1 MSISPIVGLPK
12 VLNYNEVAP
21 TLPPDS
27 QSYNTSV
34 VPSNG
39 SIFNTPTQIFFDLP
53 RADFLVPDSVFLK
66 GNISITATAASGL
79 VGLPATSMFQRLE
92 TQIGGTTFESI
103 SNFNQVN
110 TLISNI
116 TLNSSQKQGVQSSYG
131 YTDTSVENLN
141 GRVLAIGVN
150 TFSFAIP
157 LLSMI
162 TQCKKYLPLFAMPT
176 VRFVLYIDQPTA
188 WQSYIAAGAANIT
201 AYSLYNLEMCYESY
215 NPGVAF
221 KNEILAMPSISL
233 KTIMLDFASQ
243 TMPTGSAGSQSLNY
257 NLRHSSIKSAFL
269 TPSPSVATA
278 VYLNGPCGDFT
289 EITNNTGSY
298 QLHIGNQYFPQKA
311 ISMLQARAGQLLE
324 LKKASTSLGVEYE
337 TIYDKANNFAIDAEE
352 WAYLPAAG
360 NTTLIKPSKAG
371 IIGIHTEKLH
381 NNRLFFSGVSS
392 QDTAI
397 VANIN
402 MGTYTT
408 VSSFNVGLLLV
419 VDAVIVIDVANQQ
432 VMVRH

>member
-1 MSISPIVGLPK
+1 
-12 VLNYNEVAP
+12 
-21 TLPPDS
+21 
-27 QSYNTSV
+27 
-34 VPSNG
+34 
-39 SIFNTPTQIFFDLP
+39 
-53 RADFLVPDSVFLK
+53 VFLK
-66 GNISITATAASGL
+66 GNISITATAASGI
-79 VGLPATSMFQRLE
+79 VGLPATALFQRLE

-103 SNFNQVN
+103 TNFNQVN
-110 TLISNI
+110 TLISNL
-116 TLNSSQKQGVQSSYG
+116 TLNTSQKQGVQSSYG

-157 LLSMI
+157 LVSMI

-188 WQSYIAAGAANIT
+188 WQSYIATGSANIT
-201 AYSLYNLEMCYESY
+201 AYSLYNLELCFESY
-215 NPGVAF
+215 NSGVAF

-243 TMPTGSAGSQSLNY
+243 TLPTGSAGSQSLNF
-257 NLRHSSIKSAFL
+257 NLRHSSIKSCFL
-269 TPSPSVATA
+269 APSSAVSTA
-278 VYLNGPCGDFT
+278 VYLNGQCDFT

-298 QLHIGNQYFPQKA
+298 QLQIGNNYFPQKP
-311 ISMLQARAGQLLE
+311 ISMINARAGQLLE
-324 LKKASTSLGVEYE
+324 LKKASTSLGVEYD
-337 TIYDKANNFAIDAEE
+337 TIYDKSNNFSIDAEE
-352 WAYLPAAG
+352 WAYLPAVG

-392 QDTAI
+392 QDTSI

-402 MGTYTT
+402 LGTYTT
-408 VSSFNVGLLLV
+408 ASSFNVGLLLV